1 MTTPRA
7 SGSRSNSN
15 YRAPLIKANSAILIK
30 ATTDSSLPVVTSKTS
45 MSNSIMIMSSSSE
58 AVIQIIPKSIETFE
72 INNLHTKSLHLQ
84 LCHSTIISN
93 FSLHHKA
100 LLITASKWTRSFAM
114 RVLPARNPNPRTLKC
129 MVSTFPFLIKE
140 RNSFEQ

>member
-1 MTTPRA
+1 MNTPRA

-15 YRAPLIKANSAILIK
+15 YRAPLVQAKSAILIK

-58 AVIQIIPKSIETFE
+58 PVIQIIPKSIETFE

-93 FSLHHKA
+93 FSLNHKA

-114 RVLPARNPNPRTLKC
+114 RVLPARNNPRTLKC